1 MDKLENENKLIIKN
15 QEKILNKIEQIQ
27 KNQEELFEKYKL
39 LLITQEKNTQNIYK
53 IIQQLLLKDI
63 IEAHRNEIGN
73 FLLEK
78 NIINNTTESLK
89 IKSKKAEKN
98 SDMILIKGGI
108 YKPSFLNQE
117 KEILDLYVSKYQVT
131 QDKWKKYMKTNPSAF
146 KEDKRPVENV
156 TWIDAL
162 KFCNK
167 ISENF
172 GFQPVYKIK
181 NNRLVKIIYKTGEEV
196 NPNLADFSMTE
207 GYRLPTEVEWE
218 WFAIGDIKNLA
229 EYRKNL
235 KKIAWYDYNSRNE
248 THIVGTKKPN
258 ELGLY
263 DVIGNVWEWCY
274 DTASGIESENNISKR
289 KIFTYNIKIEKARR
303 VKGGSWHSKEWAYKK
318 RGYRSDKK
326 NDCGFRIVRT
336 GNPQK

>member
-63 IEAHRNEIGN
+63 IETHRNEIDN
-73 FLLEK
+73 FLSEK

-89 IKSKKAEKN
+89 IKSKKVEKD

-131 QDKWKKYMKTNPSAF
+131 QDNWKKYMKTNPSAF

-156 TWIDAL
+156 TWIDIL

-172 GFQPVYKIK
+172 GFQPVYKIE

-196 NPNLADFSMTE
+196 NPNLADFSKTE

-218 WFAIGDIKNLA
+218 WFARGGKKL
-229 EYRKNL
+229 L
-235 KKIAWYDYNSRNE
+235 K
-248 THIVGTKKPN
+248 T
-258 ELGLY
+258 ELLILNMQE
-263 DVIGNVWEWCY
+263 VMI
-274 DTASGIESENNISKR
+274 
-289 KIFTYNIKIEKARR
+289 
-303 VKGGSWHSKEWAYKK
+303 
-318 RGYRSDKK
+318 
-326 NDCGFRIVRT
+326 
-336 GNPQK
+336 